1 MPKYLTHICRR
12 RWALSMKKN
21 KNWAA
26 EKMKQLILL
35 LAILMTLFTLACNST
50 EGKGGGGI
58 EPSATTPEIIDG
70 FMCGG
75 IDNDRPVDID
85 NDFFVDD
92 VVYIWLSWVNVS
104 GSHELKILWV
114 DPNDK
119 IIEAKTTFESK
130 TGKMVNY
137 MWLDTTLSAPT
148 GRWVAEVYLDNVFVR
163 SYGFWLNPKN

>member
-1 MPKYLTHICRR
+1 
-12 RWALSMKKN
+12 MKKI
-21 KNWAA
+21 KNWTV
-26 EKMKQLILL
+26 EKMKYSILL
-35 LAILMTLFTLACNST
+35 PAVLMTLFTLACNST
-50 EGKGGGGI
+50 EGKGGGGVD
-58 EPSATTPEIIDG
+58 PGASAAEIIDG

-75 IDNDRPVDID
+75 VYNDLPVGID

-104 GSHELKILWV
+104 GSHEVKILWV

-119 IIEAKTTFESK
+119 IVEAKNTFESK

-148 GRWVAEVYLDNVFVR
+148 GKWVAEVYLDDVFVR

>member
-1 MPKYLTHICRR
+1 MRCFVVLL
-12 RWALSMKKN
+12 A
-21 KNWAA
+21 
-26 EKMKQLILL
+26 LL
-35 LAILMTLFTLACNST
+35 LIQIFASCDST

-58 EPSATTPEIIDG
+58 EPGVSTPEVIDG

-75 IDNDRPVDID
+75 IFNDLPVGID

-104 GSHELKILWV
+104 GSHEVKILWV

-119 IIEAKTTFESK
+119 IIEAKTTFDSK

-137 MWLDTTLSAPT
+137 MWLDTTLSAPV
-148 GRWVAEVYLDNVFVR
+148 GKWVAEVYLDDSFVR
-163 SYGFWLNPKN
+163 SYGFWLNSRN